1 VRTRQRCARRRIN
14 YNRVVAYVVRGAS
27 LLVFDHRDFPA
38 AGTQVPAG
46 TVEDDEAP
54 ADAVVREVHEETG
67 LDARVVR
74 ELGTLDAIAP
84 KGEPRR
90 NHYFELATDDTRDE
104 WEHVVH
110 GGGGDDG
117 LVFVCRFVPLSP
129 SRELMADADYLEA
142 L

>member
-1 VRTRQRCARRRIN
+1 VRD
-14 YNRVVAYVVRGAS
+14 GS
-27 LLVFDHRDFPA
+27 LLVFDHRDIPE

-54 ADAVVREVHEETG
+54 AAAVVREVHEETG
-67 LDARVVR
+67 IIARVVR
-74 ELGTLDAIAP
+74 ELGKRDSIAP

-90 NHYFELATDDTRDE
+90 NHYFELTSDETRDE

-117 LVFVCRFVPLSP
+117 LVFVCRFVPLEP
-129 SRELMADADYLEA
+129 PPALIADTEFLEA